1 MPDPGT
7 SRDLPSVPAPTV
19 TQRLER
25 LPFHWILFA
34 AYPILFLYAQNIG
47 ELEPGELLIPLLIV
61 VGLATLGFVVL
72 SRFMDARRAAI
83 VVAGVAILL
92 ALFGPLDENLQ
103 PFIRSWAVRAAI
115 LFGAALIL
123 IVVALRLRGSLGT
136 ATLALDAL
144 AVVLVAF
151 TAVPIAQQLLS
162 SATTT
167 PDPGTDTPITA
178 SGPGTT
184 RDIWWVIFDRYGSDR
199 VLAAELG
206 VPENDLTPWLQE
218 RGFQT
223 LGAAHANYVRTSLS
237 LASTL
242 HMTHLDDLASRMG
255 ADNGS
260 YAPIVRWLKD
270 HPVGRFLQSQNYRY
284 TQVASWFPF
293 TRESDIADQVLRP
306 GESRDFGTL
315 VKNASVLTLLDRIDP
330 QKTLKRDAAAAVSAV
345 YQWEQLGRLCRAEGQ
360 HFVFAHVLLP
370 HPPYVFHADGSLAT
384 DADPSSY
391 AEQTAYVND
400 RIRELVECLQDRPEA
415 DQPII
420 VLQADEGP
428 YPVRYGRDQ
437 DGFDWATATPSE
449 LAMKFEIL
457 DAMYLPGL
465 PDGVAAPASDMS
477 AVNTFRYLLASYFGA
492 DLPLLPDRVFTSPRQ
507 RPYDL
512 TDVTDRLPG
521 PDATLA
527 PIPRPGG
534 SEAGA
539 SPEPE
544 TDPEAEGTLAP

>member
-1 MPDPGT
+1 MP
-7 SRDLPSVPAPTV
+7 RELPPAPAPTL

-25 LPFHWILFA
+25 LPFHWLLFA

-47 ELEPGELLIPLLIV
+47 ELEPDELVIPLLIV
-61 VGLATLGFVVL
+61 VGIATLGFVIL
-72 SRFMDARRAAI
+72 TRFVDARRAAI
-83 VVAGVAILL
+83 IVSGSVILL
-92 ALFGPLDENLQ
+92 ALYGPLDENIQ
-103 PFIRSWAVRAAI
+103 PFLRSWAVRAAI
-115 LFGAALIL
+115 LFGAGLL
-123 IVVALRLRGSLGT
+123 LVVVALRLRGGLGT

-151 TAVPIAQQLLS
+151 TAIPIAQQLVS

-167 PDPGTDTPITA
+167 PDPGASSPITA

-184 RDIWWVIFDRYGSDR
+184 RDIWWIILDRYGSDR

-206 VPENDLTPWLQE
+206 VPQNDLTPWLQD

-223 LGAAHANYVRTSLS
+223 LTDAHANYIRTSLS

-242 HMTHLDDLASRMG
+242 HLTHLDGLAQRMG
-255 ADNGS
+255 ADSGS

-270 HPVGRFLQSQNYRY
+270 HPVGRFLQSQGYRY
-284 TQVASWFPF
+284 TQVGSWFPF

-315 VKNASVLTLLDRIDP
+315 VKNATVLTLIDRIHP
-330 QKTLKRDAAAAVSAV
+330 EKTLKRDAAAAVSAI
-345 YQWEQLGRLCRAEGQ
+345 YQWQQLGRLCREVGQ
-360 HFVFAHVLLP
+360 DFVFAHVLLP
-370 HPPYVFHADGSLAT
+370 HPPYVFHDDGTLAT
-384 DADPSSY
+384 EQDPSSY
-391 AEQTAYVND
+391 AEQTGYVND
-400 RIRELVECLQDRPEA
+400 RMRELVECLQDRPEA

-428 YPVRYGRDQ
+428 YPARYGRDQ
-437 DGFDWATATPSE
+437 DGFDWSTATPSE

-465 PDGVAAPASDMS
+465 PEGVAPPASGMT
-477 AVNTFRYLLASYFGA
+477 AVNTFRYLLSSYFGA

-534 SEAGA
+534 ADAEA
-539 SPEPE
+539 SLEPE
-544 TDPEAEGTLAP
+544 TDPEAEGSPEP